1 MTFLRGLP
9 LNKLILESFWIHKSI
24 SQEDV
29 KDVWLN
35 ITRQG
40 TSENNTIYEDRSII
54 LSNQL
59 AIIMALLAIV
69 VTAILVYLFSY
80 DITTSLLILAIVSF
94 LSVPVF
100 NHFRWPNFSRLMLS
114 LSVPVYAIVIS
125 LASKFNAPT
134 EMYEFFDSRI
144 FILISSIVPVI
155 IFPIE
160 NRTKIALSLLVS
172 FLLLVLYD
180 PIHNLL
186 GVGFYQKG
194 FISEY
199 YYFINVVTTTSY
211 IFLVGSVIFLKGV
224 IKSREDEKEGLFEKL
239 NAQNEELT
247 YQNASIE
254 TQKQDLIRARD
265 LIEAQKHELIEK
277 NKELEQHIDEKTLDL
292 IKTNKE
298 LIQYNNEL
306 RQFSYTISHNLRA
319 PVASLIGLANI
330 IGYDNLNDDDK
341 LIVNHIKKSAEN
353 LDIVFKDLNKI
364 IDIRSSLA
372 VVKEKIVLSKEINE
386 IKSSLKNEI
395 KNSNIIFED
404 NLEIDIVFSIRPFIN
419 SILYNLISNAI
430 KFKSRRRS
438 LVIKI
443 SSKQEE
449 ENVIITVEDNGIGM
463 DLETFKDDIFKMY
476 KRFNQHTQGKG
487 LGLYLVKL
495 QAESLGGEIQVT
507 SVLNKGTRFSLVLK
521 NVTDLQDQ
529 TVLENEYARVFY
541 DAFSNAAG
549 IIWKREVSSEEY
561 REMFI
566 KNLEIFRSY
575 KTPFWISDMRNV
587 GPVSAEDQQWLIESI
602 IPEAMEY
609 GLKKI
614 AMVIKPENIDERQ
627 KVYMEKLLQVFKAN
641 GVESSFFIDM
651 EKGRNWLLN

>member
-1 MTFLRGLP
+1 MVIKKIKEALEKRRQRKAEEIIEQNKLESYRENEQLQKAEQIKKEADRLAHLKQYKTAIDEYNKALEIYPFDEKETMFKKPAEFFFKLYYNIAASYSF
-9 LNKLILESFWIHKSI
+9 LNKFDDSIECFDKALE
-24 SQEDV
+24 
-29 KDVWLN
+29 
-35 ITRQG
+35 
-40 TSENNTIYEDRSII
+40 
-54 LSNQL
+54 
-59 AIIMALLAIV
+59 
-69 VTAILVYLFSY
+69 
-80 DITTSLLILAIVSF
+80 
-94 LSVPVF
+94 
-100 NHFRWPNFSRLMLS
+100 
-114 LSVPVYAIVIS
+114 
-125 LASKFNAPT
+125 
-134 EMYEFFDSRI
+134 
-144 FILISSIVPVI
+144 
-155 IFPIE
+155 IE
-160 NRTKIALSLLVS
+160 NIDDENRVKALMSKGNCYYRAKQLV
-172 FLLLVLYD
+172 
-180 PIHNLL
+180 
-186 GVGFYQKG
+186 KG
-194 FISEY
+194 DYEGGAYTIRMESDFDVDDKTMEL
-199 YYFINVVTTTSY
+199 FRK
-211 IFLVGSVIFLKGV
+211 L
-224 IKSREDEKEGLFEKL
+224 DEKEGLFEKL

-277 NKELEQHIDEKTLDL
+277 NKELEQHIDEKTRDL

-627 KVYMEKLLQVFKAN
+627 KVYMEKLLQIFKAN